1 MDTLKQDFSMKKTLL
16 LSIILTGFLSLFTQT
31 ASAQNK
37 CDLDRPI
44 VFAGFSWDSVAF
56 HNQVARYILE
66 KGYQCKTDEIPGST
80 IPLFN
85 GMLRGNIDIAMEI
98 WTQSVDKM
106 WDEGIK
112 KGKFKEVGTNLLDAV
127 QGFYVPK
134 YLIEGK
140 NAPAP
145 DLKKVVDLKKYALL
159 FKDPEDPT
167 KGRFY
172 NCTLGWSCAKINS
185 KKLQAYGLKERFID
199 FAPGASNAVTSAV
212 ESALR
217 RKKPV
222 VFYYWTPS
230 WLIGKYQDQL
240 VMLKEPAF
248 NEAIFDKMQR
258 DKNPTQ
264 ATAYAP
270 TILKIGVRAPFVKE
284 APTINTFLGKY
295 RTSSALVSSMLSYMQ
310 EKDKNAEETAI
321 YFLKNK
327 PEIWQKWVPQDV
339 AKRVAQSLK

>member
-1 MDTLKQDFSMKKTLL
+1 MKKLL
-16 LSIILTGFLSLFTQT
+16 LTSALLAGLSLLSLPALSSTDKTQ
-31 ASAQNK
+31 
-37 CDLDRPI
+37 CDVKRPI

-66 KGYQCKTDEIPGST
+66 HGYGCKTDEIPGST

-106 WDEGIK
+106 WEEGIK
-112 KGKFKEVGTNLLDAV
+112 KGRFKEVGTNLSDAA

-134 YLIEGK
+134 YLVEGK

-145 DLKKVVDLKKYALL
+145 DLKKATDLKKYALL

-172 NCTLGWSCAKINS
+172 NCILGWSCAEINS
-185 KKLQAYGLKERFID
+185 KKLQAYGLKDSFVD

-217 RKKPV
+217 RKRPV

-230 WLIGKYQDQL
+230 WLIGKYQDEL
-240 VMLKEPAF
+240 VMLEEPAF
-248 NEAIFDKMQR
+248 DEKIFQQMQ
-258 DKNPTQ
+258 KSKKPTK

-270 TILKIGVRAPFVKE
+270 TVLKIGVRAPFVKE
-284 APTINTFLGKY
+284 APVISEFLSKY
-295 RTSSALVSSMLSYMQ
+295 STSSALVSAMLSYMQ
-310 EKDKNAEETAI
+310 EHDKSAQEAAV
-321 YFLKNK
+321 YFLKNN
-327 PEIWQKWVPQDV
+327 PQTWQAWVPKEV
-339 AKRVAQSLK
+339 TKRVTSSLK